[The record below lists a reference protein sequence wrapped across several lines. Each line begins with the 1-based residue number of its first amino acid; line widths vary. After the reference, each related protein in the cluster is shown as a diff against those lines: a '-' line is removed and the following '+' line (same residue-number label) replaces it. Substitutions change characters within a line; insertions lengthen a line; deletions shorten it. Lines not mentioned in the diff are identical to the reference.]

1 MRNTA
6 RLVLVFVV
14 RELLCGDKRFDFSL
28 DDPDFSLDDDLP
40 LRTLLKHSSTA
51 RSAPNWP

>member
-14 RELLCGDKRFDFSL
+14 RELLYGDKRF
-28 DDPDFSLDDDLP
+28 DFSLDDDLP
-40 LRTLLKHSSTA
+40 LRTLLKHPFTA